1 MLMKMIESS
10 MSFLPRSMREIWPD
24 DSLSTLP
31 EIERENILAGRLEE
45 MQKFKDSQNL
55 DAMYRMAGGGGDED
69 EDEEDEPRK
78 RRRLMSSRSE
88 VQLTRQESTQA

>member
-1 MLMKMIESS
+1 MSS
-10 MSFLPRSMREIWPD
+10 LPRSMRGIGPD

-69 EDEEDEPRK
+69 EDIEDEPRK
-78 RRRLMSSRSE
+78 RRKFTPARH
-88 VQLTRQESTQA
+88 

>member
-1 MLMKMIESS
+1 MLMKMTENSTSS
-10 MSFLPRSMREIWPD
+10 MRQRDWPD

-78 RRRLMSSRSE
+78 RRKLLCLSLERGS
-88 VQLTRQESTQA
+88 

>member
-1 MLMKMIESS
+1 
-10 MSFLPRSMREIWPD
+10 
-24 DSLSTLP
+24 
-31 EIERENILAGRLEE
+31 

-78 RRRLMSSRSE
+78 RRKHLCLSLDRGS
-88 VQLTRQESTQA
+88 

>member
-1 MLMKMIESS
+1 MSS
-10 MSFLPRSMREIWPD
+10 LPHPMRGIGTD
-24 DSLSTLP
+24 NSLSTLP

-78 RRRLMSSRSE
+78 RRKLAFSRFR
-88 VQLTRQESTQA
+88 VQLTRQENTQA

>member
-1 MLMKMIESS
+1 
-10 MSFLPRSMREIWPD
+10 MSPAHARIGGGPD

-78 RRRLMSSRSE
+78 RRKLSFARLRT
-88 VQLTRQESTQA
+88 QLTRQESTQV

>member
-1 MLMKMIESS
+1 
-10 MSFLPRSMREIWPD
+10 
-24 DSLSTLP
+24 LSTLP

-78 RRRLMSSRSE
+78 RRK
-88 VQLTRQESTQA
+88 LTSHDAGFSKLTKQESTQA

>member
-1 MLMKMIESS
+1 MTYV
-10 MSFLPRSMREIWPD
+10 
-24 DSLSTLP
+24 SLSTLP

-69 EDEEDEPRK
+69 DEEEEDDEPRK
-78 RRRLMSSRSE
+78 RRKLPSPCRCME
-88 VQLTRQESTQA
+88 LTRKESTRV

>member
-1 MLMKMIESS
+1 MKMIESS
-10 MSFLPRSMREIWPD
+10 TYSIQELHGTGPD

-78 RRRLMSSRSE
+78 RRKLISARH
-88 VQLTRQESTQA
+88 

>member
-1 MLMKMIESS
+1 MKMIESS
-10 MSFLPRSMREIWPD
+10 TSSIQKLHGTGPD

-78 RRRLMSSRSE
+78 RRKLISARH
-88 VQLTRQESTQA
+88 

>member
-1 MLMKMIESS
+1 MSMKMIESS
-10 MSFLPRSMREIWPD
+10 TSHSQHTMRKWD
-24 DSLSTLP
+24 GSDNSLSTLP

-69 EDEEDEPRK
+69 ENEEDEPRK
-78 RRRLMSSRSE
+78 RRK
-88 VQLTRQESTQA
+88 LTSMHAGPG